1 MSYNLNETFDC
12 GTKKILK
19 NLEYLLKY
27 CLEFQIALKIMK
39 NPDNCLLKDHW
50 VLLGPKMSILPLE
63 AFHRRLKI

>member
-50 VLLGPKMSILPLE
+50 VLLG
-63 AFHRRLKI
+63 A